1 MNQFLRVLMILAVWQ
16 SFTLISYAGEQTT
29 FFEELYDIPVMPGLV
44 ELPEG
49 TTVFDKP
56 GGRIVQTTAW
66 GEDIQDN
73 QVIAYYNEA
82 LPQLGWQ
89 KAGVNTYVRKEEKLK
104 ITFEKQGVND
114 LVLFVLEPR

>member
-1 MNQFLRVLMILAVWQ
+1 MKLFLKLLMILAVWQ
-16 SFTLISYAGEQTT
+16 SFTVLSYAGEKTT
-29 FFEELYDIPVMPGLV
+29 FFEELYDIPVMPGLE

-66 GEDIQDN
+66 APEMQKSRIM
-73 QVIAYYNEA
+73 AYYNEA

-89 KAGVNTYVRKEEKLK
+89 KAGGNTYVRKEERLK